1 MTVEEKK
8 DQSKTPTEDTSQDTS
23 RVADDGKGASEEPY
37 DLGKVNFD
45 ELSEKEKAVI
55 RGFQKDYTQKTQ
67 KLAEERKTL
76 KEKVEKADYWEQW
89 QSDNA
94 QGIKEY
100 NEYVEKVRAGQIKA
114 DTKSSKDSSDIDDTS
129 YDAEDVMGSKD
140 VKKVIADQA
149 KTKKELEDL
158 YQSGFNM
165 LVDLFSVSGK
175 DEYQE
180 IKVEPRKVIAY
191 ALQNKI
197 TNMDK
202 AVQGCYDK
210 EIREVW
216 FNNRLKEEKD
226 KWDEQQKAGTVLSG
240 TMPGGR
246 TVRKVLA
253 RNR

>member
-1 MTVEEKK
+1 MTVTDEKN
-8 DQSKTPTEDTSQDTS
+8 QQTPTDDKGQDSPTG
-23 RVADDGKGASEEPY
+23 ADDGKGASDEPY
-37 DLGKVNFD
+37 DLSKVNFD
-45 ELSEKEKAVI
+45 ELSDKEKAVI

-67 KLAEERKTL
+67 KLSEEKKAL
-76 KEKVEKADYWEQW
+76 KEKIEKADYYEQW
-89 QSDNA
+89 HSDNT
-94 QGIKEY
+94 QGLKEY
-100 NEYVEKVRAGQIKA
+100 NDYVEKVRAGQIKA
-114 DTKSSKDSSDIDDTS
+114 DTKSSREHSEIDTDTS
-129 YDAEDVMGSKD
+129 YDADDVMGSKD
-140 VKKVIADQA
+140 VKKVIAEQA

-175 DEYQE
+175 DDYREV
-180 IKVEPRKVIAY
+180 KVEPRKVIAY

-210 EIREVW
+210 ELREVW
-216 FNNRLKEEKD
+216 FSTRLKEEKD
-226 KWDEQQKAGTVLSG
+226 KWDEQQKAGTVMSG
-240 TMPGGR
+240 TMPGR